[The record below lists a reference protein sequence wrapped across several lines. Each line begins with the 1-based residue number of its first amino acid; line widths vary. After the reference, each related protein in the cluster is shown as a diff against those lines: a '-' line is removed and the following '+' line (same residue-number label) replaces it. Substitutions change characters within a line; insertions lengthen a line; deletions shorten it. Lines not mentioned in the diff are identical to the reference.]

1 MAQTVGIPMK
11 NFTAVILSLCL
22 PLSAATFNVRDF
34 GATGGGATLDT
45 DAIQKTFDACKKSG
59 GTVVFPAGNYLSAPL
74 VLKGSHITVQF
85 DEGATLSATTNH
97 SLFLKTGS
105 GDWLAAK
112 SSGDFNPFLSIKDG
126 EDVTLT
132 GKGVI
137 EGNGHVWWEEAE
149 KARQKVSG
157 FTLPRPNL
165 IVPQRINNLRVSGV
179 TIQNSPK
186 FALVPTE
193 CEGVWIE
200 GVKITAPERAA
211 NTDAIDP
218 SISRNVVVT
227 NCFIDVGDDN
237 IAIKSG
243 KKVEGR
249 EFATENIT
257 IVDCVF
263 KHGHGMSIGS
273 ETVGGVRDVF
283 VRNVSFENTEN
294 GIRIK
299 SDTKRGGIVEN
310 LVCENITMKNVNPAI
325 TLTCVYQGT
334 SSGDKKAGETQSGA
348 NIPLFRNIRI
358 SNLNATCPKA
368 AGLILGLPQ
377 SCITNV
383 ILENVK
389 IEAAKPFSISNAKGV
404 QLKNVSVTLPSG
416 EPFKLENAEVTG
428 LTK

>member
-1 MAQTVGIPMK
+1 MK
-11 NFTAVILSLCL
+11 IITAIFLSLGL
-22 PLSAATFNVRDF
+22 PLCAATFNVREL
-34 GATGGGATLDT
+34 GATGDSKTLDT
-45 DAIQKTFDACKKSG
+45 EAIQKAFDSVKKSG
-59 GTVVFPAGNYLSAPL
+59 GTIVFPAGNYVSAPL
-74 VLKGSHITVQF
+74 VLKGSHIIVQL

-97 SLFLKTGS
+97 ALFLKTGS

-112 SSGDFNPFLSIKDG
+112 SSGDFNPFFSIKDG

-132 GKGVI
+132 GKGTI
-137 EGNGHVWWEEAE
+137 EGNGSVWWEEAE

-165 IVPQRINNLRVSGV
+165 IVPQRIKNLRISGI

-193 CEGVWIE
+193 CEDVWIE
-200 GVKITAPERAA
+200 GIKILAPERAA

-218 SISRNVVVT
+218 SICRNVTVT

-249 EFATENIT
+249 EFACENIT

-273 ETVGGVRDVF
+273 ETVGGVRNVF
-283 VRNVSFENTEN
+283 VRNTSFENTEN

-325 TLTCVYQGT
+325 TLTMVYQGT
-334 SSGDKKAGETQSGA
+334 SAGDKKPGDAASGGG
-348 NIPLFRNIRI
+348 NIPVFRNIRI
-358 SNLNATCPKA
+358 SNLTATCPKG
-368 AGLILGLPQ
+368 AGLILGLSQ
-377 SCITNV
+377 SCISNV
-383 ILENVK
+383 VLENVK
-389 IEAAKPFSISNAKGV
+389 IQAAKPFSITHAKGV
-404 QLKNVSVTLPSG
+404 ELKNVSVIVPTG
-416 EPFKLENAEVTG
+416 GPFKLEDAEVSG
-428 LTK
+428 LAK

>member
-1 MAQTVGIPMK
+1 MK
-11 NFTAVILSLCL
+11 KVVALFLCL
-22 PLSAATFNVRDF
+22 GLPGFAATVNVRDL
-34 GATGGGATLDT
+34 GAKGDGNSLDT
-45 DAIQKTFDACKKSG
+45 EAIQKAFDSVKKSG
-59 GTVVFPAGNYLSAPL
+59 GTIVFPAGNYVSGPL
-74 VLKGSHITVQF
+74 ALKGSHITVKL
-85 DEGATLSATTNH
+85 EAGATLAATTNH
-97 SLFLKTGS
+97 AAFLKTGS

-112 SSGDFNPFLSIKDG
+112 SSGDFNPFFSIKDG
-126 EDVTLT
+126 TDVTLT
-132 GKGVI
+132 GEGTI
-137 EGNGHVWWEEAE
+137 EGNGQVWWEEAE

-157 FTLPRPNL
+157 YTLPRPNL
-165 IVPQRINNLRVSGV
+165 IVPQRINNLRISGI

-193 CEGVWIE
+193 CEEVWIE

-218 SISRNVVVT
+218 SICRNVVVT

-249 EFATENIT
+249 EFACENIT

-273 ETVGGVRDVF
+273 ETVGGVRNVF

-334 SSGDKKAGETQSGA
+334 SAGDKKQGDTVFGGT
-348 NIPLFRNIRI
+348 NTPVFRNIRI
-358 SNLNATCPKA
+358 SNLTATCPKA
-368 AGLILGLPQ
+368 AGLILGLPK
-377 SCITNV
+377 SCISNV
-383 ILENVK
+383 VLENVK
-389 IEAAKPFSISNAKGV
+389 IKAEKPLSITHAKGV
-404 QLKNVSVTLPSG
+404 VLKNVSVTVPKG
-416 EPFKLENAEVTG
+416 EPFKLEDAEVSG
-428 LTK
+428 WPK

>member
-1 MAQTVGIPMK
+1 MK
-11 NFTAVILSLCL
+11 IIAAIVLSLGL
-22 PLSAATFNVRDF
+22 PLGAATFNVRDL
-34 GATGGGATLDT
+34 GAMGDGVTLDT
-45 DAIQKTFDACKKSG
+45 AAIQKAFDACKKSG
-59 GTVVFPAGNYLSAPL
+59 GTVVFPAGNYVSGPL
-74 VLKGSHITVQF
+74 ALKGSHITVQL

-97 SLFLKTGS
+97 AAFLKTRS

-112 SSGDFNPFLSIKDG
+112 TSGEFDPFFSIKDG

-137 EGNGHVWWEEAE
+137 EGNGQVWWAEAE

-157 FTLPRPNL
+157 YTLPRPNL
-165 IVPQRINNLRVSGV
+165 IVPQRINNLRVNGI

-193 CEGVWIE
+193 CEDVWIE

-218 SISRNVVVT
+218 SICRNVVVT

-249 EFATENIT
+249 EFACENIT

-273 ETVGGVRDVF
+273 ETVGGVRNVF
-283 VRNVSFENTEN
+283 VRNLNFENTEN

-334 SSGDKKAGETQSGA
+334 SAGDKKSGEAQSGA
-348 NIPLFRNIRI
+348 NTPQFRDIRI
-358 SNLNATCPKA
+358 SNLTATCPKA

-377 SCITNV
+377 SCISNV
-383 ILENVK
+383 TLENVK
-389 IEAAKPFSISNAKGV
+389 IEAAKSFSISHAKGV
-404 QLKNVSVTLPSG
+404 TLKNVSVTVPGG
-416 EPFKLENAEVTG
+416 EPFKLDNAEVSG
-428 LTK
+428 LPK

>member
-1 MAQTVGIPMK
+1 MK
-11 NFTAVILSLCL
+11 FIAAIVLSLGL
-22 PLSAATFNVRDF
+22 PLCAATVNVRDL
-34 GATGGGATLDT
+34 GATGDGITLDT
-45 DAIQKTFDACKKSG
+45 AAIQKAFDAMKKSG
-59 GTVVFPAGNYLSAPL
+59 GTVVFPAGNYVCAPL
-74 VLKGSHITVQF
+74 TLKGSHITVRL
-85 DEGATLSATTNH
+85 EAGAILSATTNH
-97 SLFLKTGS
+97 ALFLKAGS

-112 SSGDFNPFLSIKDG
+112 SSGDFNPFFSIKDG
-126 EDVTLT
+126 DDVTLT
-132 GKGVI
+132 GQGVI
-137 EGNGHVWWEEAE
+137 EGNGQVWWEEAE

-157 FTLPRPNL
+157 YTLPRPNL
-165 IVPQRINNLRVSGV
+165 IVPTRITNLRISGI

-193 CEGVWIE
+193 CEDVWIE
-200 GVKITAPERAA
+200 GIKITAPERAA

-218 SISRNVVVT
+218 SICRNVVVT

-243 KKVEGR
+243 KKVAGR
-249 EFATENIT
+249 EFACENIT

-273 ETVGGVRDVF
+273 ETVGGVRNVF
-283 VRNVSFENTEN
+283 VRNTSFENTEN

-334 SSGDKKAGETQSGA
+334 SAGDKKAGETSSGG
-348 NIPLFRNIRI
+348 NTPRFRNIRI
-358 SNLNATCPKA
+358 SNLTATCPKG
-368 AGLILGLPQ
+368 AGLILGLAD

-383 ILENVK
+383 VLENVK
-389 IEAAKPFSISNAKGV
+389 IEAAKPFSITHAKGV
-404 QLKNVSVTLPSG
+404 QLKNVSVTVPNGS
-416 EPFKLENAEVTG
+416 PFKLEDAEVSG
-428 LTK
+428 LPAAK

>member
-1 MAQTVGIPMK
+1 MK
-11 NFTAVILSLCL
+11 LFTAIFLCL
-22 PLSAATFNVRDF
+22 GVPLGAATFNVREL
-34 GATGGGATLDT
+34 GATGDGESLDT
-45 DAIQKTFDACKKSG
+45 AAVQKAFDALKKSG
-59 GTVVFPAGNYLSAPL
+59 GTVVFPAGNYVCGPL
-74 VLKGSHITVQF
+74 VLKGSHITVQL
-85 DEGATLSATTNH
+85 EAGATLSATTNQAQ
-97 SLFLKTGS
+97 FLKTGS

-157 FTLPRPNL
+157 YTLPRPNL
-165 IVPQRINNLRVSGV
+165 IVPTRITNLRVSGI

-193 CEGVWIE
+193 CEDVWIE

-249 EFATENIT
+249 EFACENIT

-273 ETVGGVRDVF
+273 ETVGGVRNVL
-283 VRNVSFENTEN
+283 VRNVSFENNEN

-299 SDTKRGGIVEN
+299 SDTKRGGTVEN

-325 TLTCVYQGT
+325 TLTTVYQGT
-334 SSGDKKAGETQSGA
+334 SAGDKKPGEAVVTPVSGG
-348 NIPLFRNIRI
+348 NIPAYRNIRI
-358 SNLNATCPKA
+358 SNLTATCPNS
-368 AGLILGLPQ
+368 AGLILGLTE
-377 SCITNV
+377 SCISNV
-383 ILENVK
+383 VLENVS
-389 IEAAKPFSISNAKGV
+389 ITAAKPFTISNARGI
-404 QLKNVSVTLPSG
+404 QLKNVTVTVPKG
-416 EPFKLENAEVTG
+416 EAFKLENAEVSG
-428 LTK
+428 LPAK

>member
-1 MAQTVGIPMK
+1 MK
-11 NFTAVILSLCL
+11 TFVTIFLSVAL
-22 PLSAATFNVRDF
+22 PICAATYNVREL
-34 GATGGGATLDT
+34 GAKGDGATLDT
-45 DAIQKTFDACKKSG
+45 AAIQKAFDACKKSG
-59 GTVVFPAGNYLSAPL
+59 GTVVFPAGNYACAPL
-74 VLKGSHITVQF
+74 VLKGSHITVQL

-97 SLFLKTGS
+97 AAFLKTGS

-126 EDVTLT
+126 TDVTLI

-137 EGNGHVWWEEAE
+137 EGNGQVWWEEAE

-157 FTLPRPNL
+157 YTLPRPNL
-165 IVPQRINNLRVSGV
+165 IVPQRINQLRISGV

-193 CEGVWIE
+193 CEDVWIE

-249 EFATENIT
+249 EFACENIT

-273 ETVGGVRDVF
+273 ETVGGVRNVF

-299 SDTKRGGIVEN
+299 SDTKRGGIVQN

-334 SSGDKKAGETQSGA
+334 SAGDKKAGETQGGS
-348 NIPLFRNIRI
+348 NIPLFRDIHI
-358 SNLNATCPKA
+358 SNLTATCPKA

-383 ILENVK
+383 VLENVK
-389 IEAAKPFSISNAKGV
+389 IEAAKPFNITNAKGV
-404 QLKNVSVTLPSG
+404 QLKNVSVIVPQG
-416 EPFKLENAEVTG
+416 EPFKLESAEVSG
-428 LTK
+428 LPGH